1 VIKKNPIYFIFVLAL
16 SVRLAFVLFFPPL
29 YAADTGQFDD
39 IALSLTK
46 GNGFSLS
53 SGIST
58 AARPPVYPLFLAG
71 IYSLFGQ
78 SHLAVKLAQAIL
90 GAISC
95 IIIYLIGK
103 EVFNRKIGLW
113 SGVAMALYPPLI
125 STTGFILS
133 EELAIFLLA
142 ITILFL
148 TRAMKRKQVS
158 CYILAGIFLGLTTL
172 CRPIT
177 LLFPFFL
184 YPAFLFSSSKR
195 REFVWISILLASMIL
210 TITPWTIRNYIK
222 FNVFISGQTG
232 RGVILWAGTHLPA
245 DGPGGMPY
253 GVTSAHKEYKD
264 PGDGEA
270 FLKVGEGLS
279 AVEADKAYY
288 REGIKNI
295 LNNPSGYLRLCLEKF
310 KRFWFW
316 IPGGVEVLKPYP
328 KIKLGITA
336 IYFSMLLLA
345 VWGVWGGLKENW
357 RDKLPMLAIISYFT
371 IMHTLIFAIP
381 RFRLPIMPYVLIFA
395 VVGFLQL
402 LDRRMK
408 ILLQSQK
415 GVV

>member
-1 VIKKNPIYFIFVLAL
+1 MIKKNPIYLIFVIAL
-16 SVRLAFVLFFPPL
+16 IVRLSFVLFFPPL

-39 IALSLTK
+39 IALNLTK
-46 GNGFSLS
+46 SNGFSLS

-58 AARPPVYPLFLAG
+58 AARPPAYPLFLAG

-113 SGVAMALYPPLI
+113 SGTAMALYPPLI
-125 STTGFILS
+125 STAGFILS

-142 ITILFL
+142 ISIFFL
-148 TRAMKRKQVS
+148 TRAVKRKQVS
-158 CYILAGIFLGLTTL
+158 YYILAGIFLGLTTL

-184 YPAFLFSSSKR
+184 YFILLSSSYRK
-195 REFVWISILLASMIL
+195 REFICISIFLLSMIG
-210 TITPWTIRNYIK
+210 TVTPWTIRNYIK
-222 FNVFISGQTG
+222 FNAFIPGQTD

-264 PGDGEA
+264 PRDGEA
-270 FLKVGEGLS
+270 FLKVREGLL

-295 LNNPSGYLRLCLEKF
+295 FNNPSGYLQLCLEKF

-328 KIKLGITA
+328 KVKLGITA
-336 IYFSMLLLA
+336 IYFSILLSA
-345 VWGVWGGLKENW
+345 VWGVWVGLKENW

-371 IMHTLIFAIP
+371 IIHTLIFAIP

-395 VVGFLQL
+395 VVGFLRI
-402 LDRRMK
+402 LDW
-408 ILLQSQK
+408 K
-415 GVV
+415 GREKVKK